1 MANHRSGGI
10 ASPSITRVVL
20 ADDHRIFRDGL
31 KLLLATLPGVRIVA
45 ETDRLDTLKALIA
58 EHSPDVLIL
67 DYHMPGGDTGATASY
82 LRQRYPE
89 MKLVML
95 TGAQSPV
102 VLKQLTDL
110 GVDAV
115 LLKQGS
121 GQDLIASLQ
130 QVIAGRRV
138 FPSNVQELAA
148 QADLDLT
155 PRELQ
160 ILKLIY
166 DGRSNSEMAEQL
178 SLSPKTV
185 DKHRENLMR
194 KLGTNNVAQLVRKV
208 HALNLWEP
216 N

>member
-1 MANHRSGGI
+1 
-10 ASPSITRVVL
+10 VVL

-67 DYHMPGGDTGATASY
+67 DYNMPGGDTGATASY

-121 GQDLIASLQ
+121 GQDLITSLQ

-166 DGRSNSEMAEQL
+166 DGRTNSEMAEQL

-208 HALNLWEP
+208 HALNLWEA

>member
-1 MANHRSGGI
+1 
-10 ASPSITRVVL
+10 VL

-45 ETDRLDTLKALIA
+45 ETDRLDALKPLIA
-58 EHSPDVLIL
+58 EHLPDLLIL

-110 GVDAV
+110 GADAV
-115 LLKQGS
+115 LLKQGG
-121 GQDLIASLQ
+121 GQDLVESLQ

-138 FPSNVQELAA
+138 LPSDVKALAA

-208 HALNLWEP
+208 HELKLWESS
-216 N
+216 

>member
-1 MANHRSGGI
+1 MANHRSSNI
-10 ASPSITRVVL
+10 ASQSITRIVL

-31 KLLLATLPGVRIVA
+31 KLLLATLPGVHIVA
-45 ETDRLDTLKALIA
+45 ETDRLDTLKAVVA
-58 EHSPDVLIL
+58 EHSPDLLLL
-67 DYHMPGGDTGATASY
+67 DYHMPGGDTGAIASY

-95 TGAQSPV
+95 TGAQSAV
-102 VLKQLTDL
+102 VLKQLMDL
-110 GVDAV
+110 GADAV

-121 GQDLIASLQ
+121 GQDLVASLQ

-138 FPSNVQELAA
+138 LPSDVRELAA

-155 PRELQ
+155 ARELQ

-166 DGRSNSEMAEQL
+166 DGHSNSEMAEQL

-194 KLGTNNVAQLVRKV
+194 KLGINNVAQLVRKV
-208 HALNLWEP
+208 HDLKLWEP
-216 N
+216 S